1 MVRKS
6 LRKIEPK
13 LTSASDDIEVSL
25 IMSKQKRFCATIK
38 PLGDRNSSVS
48 TTIEALAQ
56 IDNYDNVLYT
66 TIRNHS

>member
-48 TTIEALAQ
+48 
-56 IDNYDNVLYT
+56 NYDNVLYT
-66 TIRNHS
+66 TIKNHT